1 MYLTR
6 FRPGDNMKS
15 SRGRNVLLL
24 VVAVFFSGVVGGQSM
39 RAQELEA
46 YRLNLQEQVKAG
58 KITGQEAA
66 SLISRK
72 QDEINRQA
80 GSDNARAKPP
90 GTGSPGLI
98 CQTYPDGRTEC
109 R

>member
-1 MYLTR
+1 
-6 FRPGDNMKS
+6 MKS
-15 SRGRNVLLL
+15 TNAGSLLL
-24 VVAVFFSGVVGGQSM
+24 LAVVFSSAVHGQSM

-58 KITGQEAA
+58 KITSQEAA
-66 SLISRK
+66 SLVSRK
-72 QDEINRQA
+72 QDELNLKA
-80 GSDNARAKPP
+80 GGDNERAKPP
-90 GTGSPGLI
+90 ATVGPGLI

>member
-1 MYLTR
+1 
-6 FRPGDNMKS
+6 MKS
-15 SRGRNVLLL
+15 TRAGNVLLL
-24 VVAVFFSGVVGGQSM
+24 VAALFFSGAVYGQSL

-66 SLISRK
+66 SLISQK

-80 GSDNARAKPP
+80 GSENARANPP
-90 GTGSPGLI
+90 PASGTPGLI

>member
-1 MYLTR
+1 
-6 FRPGDNMKS
+6 MKS
-15 SRGRNVLLL
+15 TRAGNIMLLA
-24 VVAVFFSGVVGGQSM
+24 VAVFFSAAVGGQSM

-46 YRLNLQEQVKAG
+46 YRLDLQEQVKAG

>member
-1 MYLTR
+1 
-6 FRPGDNMKS
+6 MKS
-15 SRGRNVLLL
+15 ARAGNVLLL
-24 VVAVFFSGVVGGQSM
+24 VVAVLFSGAVGGQTM

-66 SLISRK
+66 SLISQK
-72 QDEINRQA
+72 QEEINRQA
-80 GSDNARAKPP
+80 GSDNARATPP
-90 GTGSPGLI
+90 PATGSPGLI